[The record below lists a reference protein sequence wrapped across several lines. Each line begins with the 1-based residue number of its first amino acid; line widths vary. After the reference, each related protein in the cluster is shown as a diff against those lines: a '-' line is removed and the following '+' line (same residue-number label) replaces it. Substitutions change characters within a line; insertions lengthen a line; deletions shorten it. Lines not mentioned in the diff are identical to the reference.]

1 MEPIAQQPRKR
12 RSSPGVAGI
21 AALAVLIVA
30 GGAALIA
37 VGGRHAES
45 SPAVRT
51 SALTDAASSVD
62 FVTGD
67 WGWRRVADPA
77 PGAIAPIAGGYL
89 GECGAGGLPAAC
101 TSKDAGGWT
110 LPADPALLAATGSS
124 PFGGW
129 SVAHGSAGW
138 VAVGTVDPGTWRS
151 TDGVH
156 WSEVALDLPGLQKAQ
171 VQTLGGGF
179 VMVAQTYGGGQP
191 AAPVLTSTDGAAWKP
206 VAVPAGM
213 MVPQLAGAIGLVA
226 TKTETANGSQVSRVV
241 SSTDGL
247 DWQTLTLPEGVQGI
261 SSSVR
266 LANGSYVAYG
276 TSQILVSADG
286 LTWQAATGLGSWQD
300 SMAVVGSRILAIAK
314 IPNTDVTALW
324 ESADATT
331 WERVALLDGN
341 PLSGSR
347 LISLGDRLG
356 LLSGSKLTMVGFPA
370 AGGLATASPPTTA
383 SPGTGETPSGPP
395 AQAYV
400 VGGWRWHQLGQR
412 PDLDTTVV
420 RVPNGY
426 FGRCGHSMCTST
438 DGWTWQTPADPAVL
452 SAESTAVFSPVSVA
466 HSAGGSYVVNAA
478 EGVWYSLDGVH
489 WQPSPAPAAPHGFR
503 AVMYGPSGFTLVG
516 ETPAGDR
523 SQLSGSPDGA
533 SWADAG
539 LGPMVIELAQG
550 DTSAGLFT
558 QTGKSTTGGVFG
570 YSPDGRNWVT
580 STIPA
585 GAYAFGGPHRL
596 ADGSLVMSGEPAV
609 LRSADGRVWTKIK
622 TGWTP
627 NSLAVADNRIV
638 ATADGSAW
646 ESSDSGRTFHKLMD
660 GAASVAQFG
669 DLVLLATANGGVYVG
684 APLAPSELPGTTP
697 TATGLPGASTPP
709 PAYTAPTP
717 PPGGISRDEAIRI
730 ATNAVHPTADQ
741 SAYSSAGAY
750 LDSRYGRWVWSVSF
764 SSDAPSPTGGSGM
777 SVTIDYFTGEVLAS
791 GYWIS

>member
-89 GECGAGGLPAAC
+89 GECVAGGLPAAC
-101 TSKDAGGWT
+101 TSKDAVGWT

-286 LTWQAATGLGSWQD
+286 LPWQAATGLGSWQD
-300 SMAVVGSRILAIAK
+300 SMAVVG
-314 IPNTDVTALW
+314 
-324 ESADATT
+324 
-331 WERVALLDGN
+331 
-341 PLSGSR
+341 
-347 LISLGDRLG
+347 
-356 LLSGSKLTMVGFPA
+356 
-370 AGGLATASPPTTA
+370 
-383 SPGTGETPSGPP
+383 
-395 AQAYV
+395 
-400 VGGWRWHQLGQR
+400 
-412 PDLDTTVV
+412 
-420 RVPNGY
+420 
-426 FGRCGHSMCTST
+426 
-438 DGWTWQTPADPAVL
+438 
-452 SAESTAVFSPVSVA
+452 
-466 HSAGGSYVVNAA
+466 
-478 EGVWYSLDGVH
+478 
-489 WQPSPAPAAPHGFR
+489 
-503 AVMYGPSGFTLVG
+503 
-516 ETPAGDR
+516 
-523 SQLSGSPDGA
+523 
-533 SWADAG
+533 
-539 LGPMVIELAQG
+539 
-550 DTSAGLFT
+550 
-558 QTGKSTTGGVFG
+558 
-570 YSPDGRNWVT
+570 
-580 STIPA
+580 
-585 GAYAFGGPHRL
+585 
-596 ADGSLVMSGEPAV
+596 
-609 LRSADGRVWTKIK
+609 
-622 TGWTP
+622 
-627 NSLAVADNRIV
+627 
-638 ATADGSAW
+638 
-646 ESSDSGRTFHKLMD
+646 
-660 GAASVAQFG
+660 
-669 DLVLLATANGGVYVG
+669 
-684 APLAPSELPGTTP
+684 
-697 TATGLPGASTPP
+697 
-709 PAYTAPTP
+709 
-717 PPGGISRDEAIRI
+717 
-730 ATNAVHPTADQ
+730 
-741 SAYSSAGAY
+741 
-750 LDSRYGRWVWSVSF
+750 
-764 SSDAPSPTGGSGM
+764 
-777 SVTIDYFTGEVLAS
+777 
-791 GYWIS
+791 